1 MYLSLTVLPK
11 GVRDAMGLGYLFCR
25 AADTIADTRLIP
37 IAERAKRLEEFRAA
51 FAGGDADVSAPT
63 AAGLAVHQAHEG
75 ERELMRRLGE
85 CVSLWQRFP
94 EEERALLR
102 RVVVGVT
109 DGMRMDLELFPAE
122 TEDGLR
128 ALKTPEELDRY
139 CAYIGG
145 EPGLFWTDLCL
156 LRIPGLKDADRDLL
170 RNWGLS
176 LGKGLQM
183 TNILRDIP
191 QDLRIGRCYLP
202 GPELKKAG
210 LEPEDLL
217 APAALEKLKPVLSKW
232 TQWALANLEAGA
244 EYVSAM
250 PGMRLKAA
258 AAWPLLLSF
267 KTLIRVNRSADLLRP
282 DRTIK
287 VPRRHV
293 YRLILG
299 SAWTLSSN
307 ARFRKK
313 FEALRSE
320 LSSALQP
327 V

>member
-1 MYLSLTVLPK
+1 MYLSLAVLPK
-11 GVRDAMGLGYLFCR
+11 AVRDAMGLGYLFCR
-25 AADTIADTRLIP
+25 AADTIADTRIIP
-37 IAERAKRLEEFRAA
+37 IVERAQRLEEFRAA
-51 FAGGDADVSAPT
+51 FETGADIKGAT
-63 AAGLAVHQAHEG
+63 AAGLAVHQANEG

-85 CVSLWQRFP
+85 CVKLWKRFP

-122 TEDGLR
+122 TEKGLR
-128 ALKTPEELDRY
+128 ALKTTEELDRY
-139 CAYIGG
+139 CALIGG

-156 LRIPGLKDADRDLL
+156 LRIPQLKDADRDLL

-191 QDLRIGRCYLP
+191 KDLRIGRCYLP
-202 GPELKKAG
+202 GPELKNAG
-210 LEPEDLL
+210 LNPEDLL
-217 APAALEKLKPVLSKW
+217 DPKSLPKFKPVLSKW
-232 TQWALANLEAGA
+232 TQWALVNLEAGA
-244 EYVSAM
+244 EYVEAM

-258 AAWPLLLSF
+258 VAWPLLLSF
-267 KTLIRVNRSADLLRP
+267 KTLIRVSGSADLLRA
-282 DRTIK
+282 DRTVK

-307 ARFRKK
+307 TRFRKK
-313 FEALRSE
+313 FEALRSK
-320 LSSALQP
+320 LSSVLLPA
-327 V
+327 